1 MARVKGSVGGN
12 DEDGQVKLVYI
23 DVKKGHVSGK
33 ADDDD
38 FAYIMLPKEV
48 GGGVGRLR
56 RWLYGCGPQNLR
68 WKSTTPRI

>member
-12 DEDGQVKLVYI
+12 DEDGQVKLMSI
-23 DVKKGHVSGK
+23 DVKKGPLSVK

-48 GGGVGRLR
+48 GGGVARLR

-68 WKSTTPRI
+68 

>member
-1 MARVKGSVGGN
+1 M
-12 DEDGQVKLVYI
+12 DI
-23 DVKKGHVSGK
+23 DLKKVHLNGK

-56 RWLYGCGPQNLR
+56 RWLDGCGPQHMR
-68 WKSTTPRI
+68 GKSTTLRI